1 MVSFQHAGRVAAA
14 AVLATGLLPTA
25 FAANVY
31 TDQSAFLAAN
41 PGSSLTSFA
50 GQTASIQNVPATP
63 LVFGGATFSG
73 TNLRFVSTS
82 YWGSVDSLLDD
93 TYRGYIQADFAT
105 SSAVGFLFASDY
117 DNGTPIVFTA
127 FDGGTPIF
135 SQILTGGGVNTAFS
149 YFGVDG
155 IGSITGFRLSS
166 EQSTGFASIA
176 ELSIGTG
183 GGTTVVPVP
192 ASALLLLGG
201 LGLLGSVVRR
211 KRNA

>member
-41 PGSSLTSFA
+41 PGTSLTSFA

-117 DNGTPIVFTA
+117 GNGTPIVFTA
-127 FDGGTPIF
+127 FNGGTQVF
-135 SQILTGGGVNTAFS
+135 SRILTGGSVNTAFS

-155 IGSITGFRLSS
+155 IGSVTGFRLSS

-176 ELSIGTG
+176 ELSIGAS
-183 GGTTVVPVP
+183 GGTMVVPVP
-192 ASALLLLGG
+192 ASALLMLGG
-201 LGLLGSVVRR
+201 LGLLSSVVRR

>member
-1 MVSFQHAGRVAAA
+1 MLSFQNAGRAAAA
-14 AVLATGLLPTA
+14 AVLAIGLLPTA

-41 PGSSLTSFA
+41 PGTSLISFA

-73 TNLRFVSTS
+73 LNLRFASTS
-82 YWGSVDSLLDD
+82 FWGSVDSLLDD
-93 TYRGYIQADFAT
+93 MFRGYIQADFAA

-117 DNGTPIVFTA
+117 GNGTPIVFTA
-127 FDGGTPIF
+127 FDGGTQIF

-176 ELSIGTG
+176 ELSIGAG

-192 ASALLLLGG
+192 ASALLMLGG